1 MIPQNDRPNNTLPI
15 PKNAKF
21 FGIHADSL
29 AKLAFLL
36 LLKTSTRDEYRQGF
50 YIPAGTEWW
59 HYKFGGDK
67 DAAVKKAARS
77 CEVFEFNDRYSN
89 FPGNRFCQSIRLAAP
104 FRTGETEPYELSR
117 KSRTLLKL
125 HPKDTPS
132 KILISNFCKFWL
144 PELAP
149 EFDNPWQA
157 FSWARITDR
166 HFYATRCEFGRFHS
180 NFTAFKHRNLLQS
193 SETLAAID
201 ICQCQMLILGKV
213 AIQEMG
219 ETPDL
224 LRWQSICETDDIYE
238 YLATRIS
245 KTRPEA
251 KFGLIQ
257 AIFSKVGMMTAMS
270 EYVALER
277 EFGALARY
285 LKIAKKNG
293 HQNVACDCQRLE
305 SKIMIDSVVRKLY
318 KVPMITVHDELI
330 VPASKVEKVRNCIYD
345 EFAARG
351 MYPRFKIREFA

>member
-1 MIPQNDRPNNTLPI
+1 MIPQNDYSGNTIPI
-15 PKNAKF
+15 PKSAKF
-21 FGIHADSL
+21 FGAYADSL

-36 LLKTSTRDEYRQGF
+36 LLKTSSRAEYRQGF
-50 YIPAGTEWW
+50 YIPADTKWW
-59 HYKFGGDK
+59 DVKFGSDRN
-67 DAAVKKAARS
+67 AVKTAARS

-89 FPGNRFCQSIRLAAP
+89 FQGNCFCQSIRLAAQ

-117 KSRTLLKL
+117 KPRILLQL
-125 HPKDTPS
+125 RPKDAPS
-132 KILISNFCKFWL
+132 KILISHFHQFWL
-144 PELAP
+144 PDIAP

-157 FSWARITDR
+157 FSWARIRNR
-166 HFYATRCEFGRFHS
+166 HFYASRCEFGRFHS
-180 NFTAFKHRNLLQS
+180 NFTAFKHRRLLQS
-193 SETLAAID
+193 AEPLAAID

-213 AIQEMG
+213 AMQEMG
-219 ETPDL
+219 ETSDL
-224 LRWQSICETDDIYE
+224 LRWQSICQTDDIYQ
-238 YLATRIS
+238 YLADTVS

-270 EYVALER
+270 EYIALER

-293 HQNVACDCQRLE
+293 HQNVARDCQRLE
-305 SKIMIDSVVRKLY
+305 SKIMVDSVVRNLR

-330 VPASKVEKVRNCIYD
+330 VPASKVEQVRSCIYD

-351 MYPRFKIREFA
+351 MYPRFKISEAT